1 MQGIEVS
8 PATEHDIESAFSPED
23 LQPVD
28 EHSIAIAESVTE
40 IRRTA
45 EDYLSRTGYE
55 KQVNPILVAQLSASI
70 ARSRQS
76 DMCIEEDGEA
86 MVEISLGYIA
96 QASSLWGQIMGAA
109 KGEGDLQDEDN
120 DRFSAGAD

>member
-1 MQGIEVS
+1 MDG
-8 PATEHDIESAFSPED
+8 
-23 LQPVD
+23 
-28 EHSIAIAESVTE
+28 HSIAVAESVTE

-45 EDYLSRTGYE
+45 EEYLSRTGHE
-55 KQVNPILVAQLSASI
+55 KQVNPILVTQLSVSI

-76 DMCIEEDGEA
+76 DMYIPEDGEA
-86 MVEISLGYIA
+86 MVEMSLGYIA

-109 KGEGDLQDEDN
+109 KGKGDLQDEDN